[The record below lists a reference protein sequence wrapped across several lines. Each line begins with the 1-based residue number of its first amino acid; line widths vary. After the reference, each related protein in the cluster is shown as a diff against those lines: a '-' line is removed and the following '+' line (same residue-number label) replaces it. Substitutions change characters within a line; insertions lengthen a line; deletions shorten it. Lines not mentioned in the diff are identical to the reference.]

1 MEEPSL
7 PDDPQ
12 PPAQDLVGA
21 WAKRCYFAGR
31 AVMDAALRPY
41 DLGSV
46 QWYVL
51 YQLATSGPTM
61 QRDLARLLSIER
73 ATMTGIV
80 ATLVRKGLIEQQPD
94 DADQRQKRLRL
105 TTVGDA
111 LWSMLPD
118 LTFIRSVAFG
128 GMDEADIAVTVRVLQ
143 TATERLEQHLAK
155 GHAA

>member
-1 MEEPSL
+1 MPDEHSPS
-7 PDDPQ
+7 P
-12 PPAQDLVGA
+12 QDLVGA

-51 YQLATSGPTM
+51 YQLATAGPTM
-61 QRDLARLLSIER
+61 QRDLVRLLSIER

-94 DADQRQKRLRL
+94 EADQRQKRLRL
-105 TTVGDA
+105 TATGDA

-118 LTFIRSVAFG
+118 LTFIRKVAFG

-143 TATERLEQHLAK
+143 TATERLEAHLAK
-155 GHAA
+155 GPKP